1 MTIKTS
7 QNKTF
12 NCDLAVTSP
21 NPPRL
26 YLHIVDADIAD
37 VAKVFTDKTELPIE
51 GYPSYTEFD
60 SMNMTQGGINIC
72 LK

>member
-12 NCDLAVTSP
+12 NCDLAVTSQ
-21 NPPRL
+21 NPERL

-37 VAKVFTDKTELPIE
+37 VAKVFTDKAELPID
-51 GYPSYTEFD
+51 GFPDYTAFE
-60 SMNMTQGGINIC
+60 SMSMTQGGINIC